1 MKKPLKEKKRKN
13 ILNALKR
20 LLDLHSYSYISMQD
34 VADEAGMSKGGI
46 RYYFPTKESLFIGL
60 VEDFFTDIESD
71 HIKMIEMIDD
81 KGDKAVL
88 TTMFSIESFVLDKKN
103 IKIFI
108 NLILYGLEDPEM
120 MAPISEFFR
129 KHLEMYKKI
138 IDQAKS
144 DLPVID
150 KKDFSMDFLA
160 RITQVILLSSG
171 LLEAID
177 PIGMEPSKL
186 ARYVLSLFS
195 ENS

>member
-1 MKKPLKEKKRKN
+1 MKKPLKEKKRKDV
-13 ILNALKR
+13 LNALKR

-71 HIKMIEMIDD
+71 HVKMIEMIDD

-108 NLILYGLEDPEM
+108 NLILYGLEDQE
-120 MAPISEFFR
+120 A
-129 KHLEMYKKI
+129 
-138 IDQAKS
+138 
-144 DLPVID
+144 
-150 KKDFSMDFLA
+150 
-160 RITQVILLSSG
+160 SG
-171 LLEAID
+171 NVQNNHR
-177 PIGMEPSKL
+177 PGK
-186 ARYVLSLFS
+186 V
-195 ENS
+195 